1 MFNPSSFSRYN
12 TAKFEDPTRIDAAVF
27 YSISSTQKGLNGIDL
42 GHAMIQ
48 QVAGSLKTDFEKMSQ
63 FSSLSPIP
71 NFTEYLLTTIQSIQR
86 KDESKNYLSL
96 WMNNT
101 NFDRLK
107 TYVEGNNKFASPNE
121 PSEGVFWQR
130 MIQILRSGEWFRDQ
144 MLVEMLEQPLMRIC
158 AHYLHNEKRRGYA
171 LNSVGMFIFSLEH
184 TFVY

>member
-1 MFNPSSFSRYN
+1 
-12 TAKFEDPTRIDAAVF
+12 
-27 YSISSTQKGLNGIDL
+27 
-42 GHAMIQ
+42 MIQ
-48 QVAGSLKTDFEKMSQ
+48 QVAGSLKADFENMSQ

-96 WMNNT
+96 WANDT

-107 TYVEGNNKFASPNE
+107 TYVEGNSKFACSNE

-130 MIQILRSGEWFRDQ
+130 MIQILRSGEWFRDP

-171 LNSVGMFIFSLEH
+171 LNSVGMFTFCLHLYFDFIIHIFLQP
-184 TFVY
+184 TFI